1 MCAGLM
7 SGGGCRDGSPGGGD
21 ESIHSANHSPAYMC
35 VQPLS
40 NVYIGYIVRY
50 GMVRQYVHGLY
61 RPDVLYSM
69 FHSWLKMINNNNNCE
84 DGWTKSSKVV
94 RQSIAEQC
102 SSNNSSNEPHA
113 TLPKVEIVIIVL
125 KVVTYMQLLPKQW

>member
-1 MCAGLM
+1 M
-7 SGGGCRDGSPGGGD
+7 SGWGCRDGSPGGGD

-40 NVYIGYIVRY
+40 NVYIGYIVRYGMVWY

-102 SSNNSSNEPHA
+102 SSNNSNNEPHA

-125 KVVTYMQLLPKQW
+125 KVVTYVQLLPKQW